1 MKSLLTAMRWI
12 SNPVGNDPIT
22 ALVESENTF
31 HMQNKQ
37 KKKKRHNISSATKL
51 SLLIML
57 DNNNDVRVAYLSSYS
72 INWRPTSKEVVSMNM
87 QGMYDL
93 FS

>member
-22 ALVESENTF
+22 ALVERENTF

-37 KKKKRHNISSATKL
+37 KKRHNISSATKL

-57 DNNNDVRVAYLSSYS
+57 DNSNDVRVAYLSSYS
-72 INWRPTSKEVVSMNM
+72 INWRTTSKEEVFMNM